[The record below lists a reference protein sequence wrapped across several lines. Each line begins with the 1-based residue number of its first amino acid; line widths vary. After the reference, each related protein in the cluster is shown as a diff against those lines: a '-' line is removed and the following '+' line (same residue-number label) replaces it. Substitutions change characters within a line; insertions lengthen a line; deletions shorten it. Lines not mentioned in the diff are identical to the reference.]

1 MKTFNFGQNL
11 RKIRQSKDISQE
23 AMALKLNIS
32 QPTYSRIEGDSKVP
46 DHDRVVS
53 IAKVLDVDFSE
64 LMPPSTLK
72 LILGGNLKEFFN
84 TRIGMLI
91 VFGSGLTI
99 VIAAHDLA
107 QSFCI
112 EFKTS
117 DATRYI
123 VKWTAAI
130 STTAYIVYCV
140 RKIMK

>member
-32 QPTYSRIEGDSKVP
+32 QPTYSRIEGESKIP
-46 DHDRVVS
+46 ANAMVVR
-53 IAKVLDVDFSE
+53 IAKVLDVDPSE

-72 LILGGNLKEFFN
+72 VILGGKLKEVLN
-84 TRIGMLI
+84 TRIGILI
-91 VFGSGLTI
+91 VFGSGLML
-99 VIAAHDLA
+99 VISAHDLA